1 MEVSL
6 QDLLKNLSTNHAET
20 FDKASRG
27 ETPSGAWDGPPLPLN
42 LDYRVAVDSAE
53 YKKSVASGRP
63 QIVLTFEVQEPAEF
77 KGRKF
82 QDYFNPKPDQE
93 VGARKLAELF
103 GALQA
108 KTEGWGEDFEG
119 FVKQFE
125 GRTAVVTVRHWGTD
139 NDRVGI
145 RYINLDKGQELRT
158 NVALAKSR
166 GAKTS
171 TADLRPDINIPKS
184 EGPGETAPAAPSVIP
199 SQTATEAPVTA
210 PPLPGGPN
218 LPPGLS

>member
-6 QDLLKNLSTNHAET
+6 QDLLGNLAKNHGET
-20 FDKASRG
+20 MDKASRG
-27 ETPSGAWDGPPLPLN
+27 ETPTGAWDGPPLPTN
-42 LDYRVAVDSAE
+42 LDYRVLVDSAE
-53 YKKSVASGRP
+53 FKKSVASGRP

-82 QDYFNPKPDQE
+82 QDYYNPKPDQE
-93 VGARKLAELF
+93 VGVRKLAELF
-103 GALQA
+103 GSLQA
-108 KTEGWGEDFEG
+108 KMDGWGEDFEG

-125 GRTAVVTVRHWGTD
+125 GKSAVVTVRTWGSD
-139 NDRVGI
+139 NDRTGV

-158 NVALAKSR
+158 NVAA
-166 GAKTS
+166 AKTKAKTDT
-171 TADLRPDINIPKS
+171 TALRPEINIPKN
-184 EGPGETAPAAPSVIP
+184 EGPGETAPAAPPVIP

-218 LPPGLS
+218 LPPGLAQ